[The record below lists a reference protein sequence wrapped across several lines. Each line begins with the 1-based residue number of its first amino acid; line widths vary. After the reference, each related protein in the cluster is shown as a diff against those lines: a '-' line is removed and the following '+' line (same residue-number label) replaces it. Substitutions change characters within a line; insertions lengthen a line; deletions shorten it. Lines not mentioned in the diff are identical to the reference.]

1 MVMSPEMKEAFFE
14 IYSNGLD
21 SILQDLTKLLPSKV
35 GNKIRFQSY
44 DLRWIVIL
52 KTIVLMLT
60 HCYISQKNI
69 STSFAMVL

>member
-35 GNKIRFQSY
+35 GKKIRFQSY